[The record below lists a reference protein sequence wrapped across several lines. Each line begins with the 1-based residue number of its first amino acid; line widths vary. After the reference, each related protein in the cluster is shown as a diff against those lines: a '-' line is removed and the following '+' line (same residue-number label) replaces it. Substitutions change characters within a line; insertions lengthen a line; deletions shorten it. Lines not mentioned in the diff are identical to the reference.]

1 MTFQERVTARLQ
13 DLFPKAQF
21 ITIVDGNTANGFEW
35 VHRAISHE
43 PPFGS
48 AEDMVME
55 SISELRF
62 FKEPDF
68 LFIRLV
74 DSGNKLDANS
84 GMIINSAVARFG
96 MGYKI

>member
-1 MTFQERVTARLQ
+1 MEFQERVIARLQ
-13 DLFPKAQF
+13 ELFPSAKF
-21 ITIVDGNTANGFEW
+21 ITIGDGNTGGGFEW
-35 VHRAISHE
+35 VHRAIRHE

-62 FKEPDF
+62 FKEPDL
-68 LFIRLV
+68 LFMRLV
-74 DSGNKLDANS
+74 DSGNKMDS
-84 GMIINSAVARFG
+84 STGMIINSAIARFG